1 MCCSHS
7 PCTSSNHWR
16 FIRRR
21 MHMLDKPTPCMHN
34 CIHMGWKMA
43 VSAICT
49 ACTASETTSD
59 SRAVQY
65 STSVRLQCLR
75 TKEILINLGERKQ
88 EVVYILAAAADETK
102 DLLQAIHQCLVGF
115 LQEEHVLL
123 QVRLINSLLN

>member
-1 MCCSHS
+1 
-7 PCTSSNHWR
+7 
-16 FIRRR
+16 
-21 MHMLDKPTPCMHN
+21 MHN